1 VSRPAAIQGALHKI
15 EVTPEKKTILVT
27 GGAGYIGAHA
37 CKALAAEG
45 YTPVVVDNLST
56 GHPEAVKWG
65 PLEEGEVG
73 DERFLDQVFARHR
86 PMAVMHFAA
95 CALVGESMTDPGKY
109 YRNNVAG
116 TLALIEAMARHE
128 VKQMVFSSSCATY
141 GLPRSVPM
149 TEENPQQPINPY
161 GRTKLIAENLLKDFE
176 ASHGIRHVALRY
188 FNAAG
193 ADPEGEIGEDHDPE
207 THLIPIILDAALGR
221 RRSVTIFGEDY
232 PTPDG
237 TCIRDYVHVADLAQA
252 HLLALKH
259 LGGCGA
265 SLQVNLGNG
274 QGYSVRQVLK
284 VAENITGIP
293 IDFKVGERR
302 EGDPPRLVADAFW
315 AKETLGWEPKY
326 TSLEIIMQ
334 HAWDWH
340 QVRFAD

>member
-1 VSRPAAIQGALHKI
+1 MHKI

-56 GHPEAVKWG
+56 GHPGGGQVGAAGGGRHRGRAVPG
-65 PLEEGEVG
+65 PGLCAAPADGGDAFRGLRAGRGIDDGPGEVLPEQRGG
-73 DERFLDQVFARHR
+73 DAGADRGDGAARGQADGVFLVVRDVR
-86 PMAVMHFAA
+86 PAA
-95 CALVGESMTDPGKY
+95 LGPDDGGE
-109 YRNNVAG
+109 
-116 TLALIEAMARHE
+116 
-128 VKQMVFSSSCATY
+128 
-141 GLPRSVPM
+141 
-149 TEENPQQPINPY
+149 PQQPINPY
-161 GRTKLIAENLLKDFE
+161 GRTKLMVENLLKDFE

-207 THLIPIILDAALGR
+207 THLIPIMLDAALGR
-221 RRSVTIFGEDY
+221 QRSVTIFGEDY

-252 HLLALKH
+252 HVLALKH

-302 EGDPPRLVADAFW
+302 EGTRRGWWPTRSGRRRRW
-315 AKETLGWEPKY
+315 AGSRST
-326 TSLEIIMQ
+326 
-334 HAWDWH
+334 
-340 QVRFAD
+340 RR